1 MNSSHPGTLIV
12 GASQA
17 GVQLA
22 SSLRAEGYAHPIRIV
37 GAELQDPYHRPPL
50 SKAFLAGEVSV
61 ADLML
66 RNREFYSENTIDLV
80 LGERVVEIDMNG
92 DGSGSVGTRLGAR
105 YEFEQ
110 LVLSTGARPRRL
122 AIPGAD
128 SGARGVLYLRDVEHA
143 LHVREQLARA
153 QHVVVIGGGFVGLEA
168 AATAQ
173 AMGKDV
179 TVVEVGRQLMGRAL
193 GPHTSAFLLDAH
205 RAAGISVLL
214 ETVPTEIL
222 VSTSNDVIGVMLGS
236 GQRLPA
242 DLVLIGVG
250 VLPRDELGTAIGLD
264 CDNGI
269 LVDEHCLASDGSTI
283 AIGDCANQPNP
294 MTRQGLSDRI
304 RLESVDNAVEQAT
317 VAARTIA
324 GKPSSLRGIPW
335 FWSDQGKY
343 KLQIAGLI
351 EGYDQTV
358 TRTDPARPHRLT
370 SLYFRERTLI
380 AAECVNSPADFLTLK
395 SALGSRMELSPDD
408 LSDIDVPIKK
418 LVASAGSRVG

>member
-22 SSLRAEGYAHPIRIV
+22 SSLRAEGYERAIRIV
-37 GAELQDPYHRPPL
+37 GAELCDPYHRPPL
-50 SKAFLAGEVSV
+50 SKAFLAGEVAV

-66 RNREFYSENTIDLV
+66 RNRDFYSENTIDLA
-80 LGERVVEIDMNG
+80 LGERVVEIDTNG

-110 LVLSTGARPRRL
+110 LVLATGARPRRL
-122 AIPGAD
+122 VIPGAD
-128 SGARGVLYLRDVEHA
+128 SGTRGVVYLRDVEHA

-173 AMGKDV
+173 AMGRKV

-193 GPHTSAFLLDAH
+193 GPHTSAFILDAH
-205 RAAGISVLL
+205 RTAGISVLV
-214 ETVPTEIL
+214 ETVPTEIV
-222 VSTSNDVIGVMLGS
+222 VSASGDVTGVMLGS

-250 VLPRDELGTAIGLD
+250 VLPRDELGAALGID

-269 LVDEHCLASDGSTI
+269 VVDDHCLASDRSTI

-294 MTRQGLSDRI
+294 MPRPGLSDRI

-317 VAARTIA
+317 VAARTIV

-335 FWSDQGKY
+335 FWSDQGKC

-351 EGYDQTV
+351 EGYDQIV
-358 TRTDPARPHRLT
+358 ARTDPARPHRLT

-380 AAECVNSPADFLTLK
+380 AAECVNSPADFLSLK
-395 SALGSRMELSPDD
+395 SALSSRVELSPDD
-408 LSDIDVPIKK
+408 LSDVDVPIKK
-418 LVASAGSRVG
+418 LVTSAGNTVR